1 MSPGVPRTTAM
12 RRIVQIVLAL
22 AVFAVVSGCPA
33 PPLADERT
41 PEGAYAR
48 IALAIQEGR
57 DRDVFPFLEDEAQW
71 AAYTIR
77 KERATALA
85 RARASHPAAE
95 LAVLEAAWAA
105 DAGAVDGADVF
116 ARLAGARGWLA
127 RLRKDLSG
135 VARVETDG
143 DRATLVT
150 VRGGRLPMRRR
161 TVGIWG
167 LTAFTAELTAD
178 AERATR
184 DRMRV
189 EEAARDYDLAA
200 GKAVDGGG

>member
-1 MSPGVPRTTAM
+1 MSTGVAHATAL
-12 RRIVQIVLAL
+12 RRIAAIGLFFL
-22 AVFAVVSGCPA
+22 SFAGLQGCPR
-33 PPLADERT
+33 PPLADDHT

-85 RARASHPAAE
+85 RAKRSHPASE
-95 LAVLEAAWAA
+95 LAALEAAWGP
-105 DAGAVDGADVF
+105 DARASDGADVF
-116 ARLAGARGWLA
+116 ARIAASRGWLT

-135 VARVETDG
+135 VVRVEVDG

-150 VRGGRLPMRRR
+150 ALGGRLSMRRR

-167 LTAFTAELTAD
+167 LTAFTAELAAD

-189 EEAARDYDLAA
+189 EEAARDYDLAG
-200 GKAVDGGG
+200 GKLDGGG